1 MAQTL
6 QTLSIISFA
15 VAGVCLVL
23 AIFFWV
29 FFKIPSVI
37 GDLSGRTAR
46 KSIEK
51 MRQANVR
58 SGNKSY
64 RASATNAARGK
75 LTDTMQHSAKLSGK
89 APNGKP
95 DANEDGRPETGLLA
109 ENKAVVHVNE
119 KTELLDGGET
129 TGSLLDEE
137 ATGRLVDE
145 EATMALNV
153 EPTPVKR
160 TGGKK
165 LTMINEVMLIHTD
178 EVIG

>member
-29 FFKIPSVI
+29 FFKIPTVI

-46 KSIEK
+46 RSIAK
-51 MRQANVR
+51 MRVANEKT
-58 SGNKSY
+58 GAKSY
-64 RASATNAARGK
+64 KESKINAERGK
-75 LTDTMQHSAKLSGK
+75 LTGTIPDSGK
-89 APNGKP
+89 KKKNITDDGKT
-95 DANEDGRPETGLLA
+95 ETGLLS
-109 ENKAVVHVNE
+109 ENKV
-119 KTELLDGGET
+119 DGYESEATGILESET
-129 TGSLLDEE
+129 TGLLIDED
-137 ATGRLVDE
+137 ATAPLKDIVHNQP
-145 EATMALNV
+145 A
-153 EPTPVKR
+153 R

-165 LTMINEVMLIHTD
+165 LKMIEEVMFIHTD